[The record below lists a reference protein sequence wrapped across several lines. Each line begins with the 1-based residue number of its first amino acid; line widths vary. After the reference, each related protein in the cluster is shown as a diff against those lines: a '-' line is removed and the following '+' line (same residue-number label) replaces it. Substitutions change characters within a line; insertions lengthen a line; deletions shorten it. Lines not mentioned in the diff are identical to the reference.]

1 MTLNSNKID
10 VKGYQKKKKNAL
22 AFCLKPKDHMQ
33 ESLKKIGEM
42 FKERRIERNLSL
54 KEIETATSIRM
65 NYLKAIE
72 EGELFNLISPVYAGG
87 FMKQYAQYLGL
98 DGNRILKEQSINVKG
113 PKQEFAYGLGTLE
126 VRPTSGQGMKWFPNF
141 MWIGIGGV
149 VIGAAWF
156 FAKYLGVI
164 S

>member
-1 MTLNSNKID
+1 
-10 VKGYQKKKKNAL
+10 
-22 AFCLKPKDHMQ
+22 MQ

-42 FKERRIERNLSL
+42 FKERRMERNLSL

-87 FMKQYAQYLGL
+87 FIKQYAQYLGL
-98 DGNRILKEQSINVKG
+98 DGNRILKEQAPNLKNAK
-113 PKQEFAYGLGTLE
+113 KQEFAYGLGTLE
-126 VRPTSGQGMKWFPNF
+126 IRSTPGQGMKWMPNF
-141 MWIGIGGV
+141 MWV
-149 VIGAAWF
+149 VVGAVVLVLAWF
-156 FAKYLGVI
+156 FAKYLGVL